1 MYFHVF
7 KIRCLTNL
15 HVGSGDINYN
25 IVDKEVE
32 KDPVTGLPMIHASGI
47 KGALLKHFQK
57 MDESLKNYIFGARG
71 DGDVSKPGAYRFL
84 DAQLLAR
91 PMRTA
96 NGDTACINVTTAEM
110 LQNFLSTVEDF
121 SGEKLDKKVPSLKF
135 GLTKSN
141 SENSKSVKF
150 FATSNVDVEGMET
163 QPLSDTQKSESAWVK
178 KLIGENY
185 AFVQNMEDYDLPII
199 ARNHLANGISTNLW
213 YEEFVPHGSVFY
225 MVVLT
230 PEKDCK
236 LAFSEPVQIGGNA
249 SVGYGFTKIEEI
261 NLGTL

>member
-47 KGALLKHFQK
+47 KGALLQHFK
-57 MDESLKNYIFGARG
+57 DMEPGLKNYIFGAPGEG
-71 DGDVSKPGAYRFL
+71 DISKPGAYRFL
-84 DAQLLAR
+84 DAHLLAR

-96 NGDTACINVTTAEM
+96 SGDASCINVTTVEM
-110 LQNFLSTVEDF
+110 LQNFLNNIESF
-121 SGEKLDKKVPSLKF
+121 GGKSLGKNIPMLNFGSAKF
-135 GLTKSN
+135 L
-141 SENSKSVKF
+141 
-150 FATSNVDVEGMET
+150 ATSAVGIEGLATADMNNA
-163 QPLSDTQKSESAWVK
+163 QKQESAWVK

-185 AFVQNMEDYDLPII
+185 AFVQNMRDYDLPII
-199 ARNHLANGISTNLW
+199 ARNHLENGISTNLW

-225 MVVLT
+225 MVILT
-230 PEKDCK
+230 PEQECE
-236 LAFSEPVQIGGNA
+236 LNFEQPVQIGGNA
-249 SVGYGFTKIEEI
+249 SVGYGFTKIEKI
-261 NLGTL
+261 DLSTL

>member
-25 IVDKEVE
+25 VVDKEVE

-57 MDESLKNYIFGARG
+57 TMGKTEVENIFGARG
-71 DGDVSKPGAYRFL
+71 NGDISKPGSYRFL

-91 PMRTA
+91 PMRA
-96 NGDTACINVTTAEM
+96 ENGAASCTNVTTAEM
-110 LQNFLSTVEDF
+110 LQNFLNTVEDF
-121 SGEKLDKKVPSLKF
+121 SGKSLGKTVPALDF
-135 GLTKSN
+135 GSSQFLAT
-141 SENSKSVKF
+141 ENVG
-150 FATSNVDVEGMET
+150 VEGLPTAVLTDE
-163 QPLSDTQKSESAWVK
+163 QKQGGVWIE
-178 KLIGENY
+178 KLIGKNY
-185 AFVQNMEDYDLPII
+185 AFAPNLRDYDLPII
-199 ARNHLANGISTNLW
+199 ARNNLENGISTNLW
-213 YEEFVPHGSVFY
+213 YEEFVPHGSVLY

-236 LAFSEPVQIGGNA
+236 LDFSEPVQIGGNA

-261 NLGTL
+261 DLDTL